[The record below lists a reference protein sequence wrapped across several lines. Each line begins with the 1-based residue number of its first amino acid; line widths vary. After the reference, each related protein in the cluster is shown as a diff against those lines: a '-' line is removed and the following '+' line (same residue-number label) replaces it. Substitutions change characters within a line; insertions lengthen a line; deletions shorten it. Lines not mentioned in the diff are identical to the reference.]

1 MRKKITNKY
10 KALLQKVQREAHAK
24 RKRMQSNEKTNLLET
39 VPETPRGK
47 AYSDLIQAGVTPEKV
62 PSIRRKLTNAYALL
76 GEIKTASEQR
86 RGKTKARNREGVK
99 QKHNLKL

>member
-24 RKRMQSNEKTNLLET
+24 RKSMQSNEKTNLLET

-47 AYSDLIQAGVTPEKV
+47 AYSDLIQAGVTTEKV
-62 PSIRRKLTNAYALL
+62 PSIRRKLNNCICFTGGNQNS
-76 GEIKTASEQR
+76 K
-86 RGKTKARNREGVK
+86 
-99 QKHNLKL
+99 

>member
-1 MRKKITNKY
+1 
-10 KALLQKVQREAHAK
+10 L
-24 RKRMQSNEKTNLLET
+24 SPET

-47 AYSDLIQAGVTPEKV
+47 AYSDLIQAGVTTEKV

-86 RGKTKARNREGVK
+86 RGKTKAQLHLHDQRFPFLFLLLVSTPSHAFIFHEIPSITIFPG
-99 QKHNLKL
+99 